1 MSGVRWWLA
10 VIVLLA
16 TAFESA
22 LPRAEAPIAPARL
35 QSFPASIAGW
45 TAQDVPI
52 EQRLVAA
59 ARVDSYLN
67 RIYHRES
74 GEEVGLYVGYYRSQ
88 RAGDSVHSPK
98 NCLPGAGWQAV
109 RSSHIAF
116 TMRQSFSPEA
126 NLYIVE
132 NEHQRYVVLYWYQ
145 SHGTVIASEYRAKF
159 QTMRDA
165 ILLHRTDS
173 ALVRITV
180 PVAGNESQAVQSA
193 VAFAELIAPRLDE
206 VLPR

>member
-16 TAFESA
+16 AAFESA
-22 LPRAEAPIAPARL
+22 LPRAEAPTPAAQL
-35 QSFPASIAGW
+35 QSFPASLAGW
-45 TAQDVPI
+45 SSQDVAI
-52 EQRLVAA
+52 EPRLVTA

-67 RIYHRES
+67 RIYYRVP
-74 GEEVGLYVGYYRSQ
+74 GEEIGLYVGYYKSQ

-109 RSSHIAF
+109 RSSRIAF
-116 TMRQSFSPEA
+116 TMRQSFTPEA

-132 NEHQRYVVLYWYQ
+132 NEHLRYVVLYWYQ
-145 SHGTVIASEYRAKF
+145 SHGHVIASEYRAKY
-159 QTMRDA
+159 QTMHDA
-165 ILLHRTDS
+165 IVLHRTDS

-180 PVAGNESQAVQSA
+180 PVAGDEARAIQSA
-193 VAFAELIAPRLDE
+193 VAFAGLIAPRLDE
-206 VLPR
+206 VIPR